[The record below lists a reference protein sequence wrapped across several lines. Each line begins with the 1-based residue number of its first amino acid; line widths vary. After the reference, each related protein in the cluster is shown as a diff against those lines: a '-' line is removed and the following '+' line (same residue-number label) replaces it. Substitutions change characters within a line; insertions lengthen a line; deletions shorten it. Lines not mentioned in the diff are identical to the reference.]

1 MLCLID
7 QNRVETKKRDYLY
20 YLALGNNKLKE
31 DATALEYN
39 RILLQVEPGNS

>member
-7 QNRVETKKRDYLY
+7 QNRDETNKRDYLY

-31 DATALEYN
+31 YATALKY
-39 RILLQVEPGNS
+39 IQTLLQVEPGNR